1 MVKKLSE
8 QSPGT
13 QLIAFL
19 VGKVGM
25 KDAIRVGSFLLAWG
39 AAAKSLGHEPTMNE
53 YLVYWKESHATY
65 YRDLKRFRNVWPG
78 EKNPQA
84 KWEWIAENIPAAA
97 RADGDQAVLALLLGP
112 VL

>member
-39 AAAKSLGHEPTMNE
+39 AVAKSLGREPTIPE
-53 YLVYWKESHATY
+53 YQIYWKESQATY
-65 YRDLKRFRNVWPG
+65 YRDLGRFRKVWPN